1 MKFHCIAD
9 RRVGGVVVGGR
20 QTDRQAGHTR
30 ARTQKRIE
38 IHLSSGQVS
47 LLFPSPT
54 FNSTCHVWASWKE
67 LKEQGCYIAFSE
79 KCAEELCPK
88 YLLVLWTGKL
98 ALAWIPYFSHPAHPK
113 TVCYAIIAESRAY
126 RMLG

>member
-1 MKFHCIAD
+1 MKFHRIAD
-9 RRVGGVVVGGR
+9 RRVGGVVVVVVGG
-20 QTDRQAGHTR
+20 RQAGHTR

-47 LLFPSPT
+47 LQFPSPT

-98 ALAWIPYFSHPAHPK
+98 ALAWTPYFSHPAHP
-113 TVCYAIIAESRAY
+113 
-126 RMLG
+126 